1 MKIGDKIKEERLR
14 KEWTQEQLAQLL
26 NVSRST
32 VSSWEVA
39 RNYPDLETIVAIS
52 DLFGISLDRLLR
64 EDKQMAKDTTKK
76 LKRGQLYKY
85 ALIALSI
92 IVLLYF
98 GYNAKLRLD
107 EHTYRSNLE
116 EYGWENIQSSSPA
129 QSKDESNAYELAEN
143 DITYKSHLLTAED
156 SIGFPL
162 PEQNISVITTKDD
175 FVVDVSYE
183 NEIGVSISPENDQT
197 VSKQFY
203 VTVDRNGNLA
213 ESDSSW
219 SEDERQAILNYLSTY
234 QDTHQELIDKTL
246 EKISEITGK

>member
-1 MKIGDKIKEERLR
+1 MNIGDKIKEERLR

-39 RNYPDLETIVAIS
+39 RNYPDLETIVAVS
-52 DLFGISLDRLLR
+52 DLFGISLDSLLR

-76 LKRGQLYKY
+76 LKRGKLYKY
-85 ALIALSI
+85 ALIAVSL

-116 EYGWENIQSSSPA
+116 KNGWQNIQSTSPS
-129 QSKDESNAYELAEN
+129 QSKNEGNAYELIEN
-143 DITYKSHLLTAED
+143 DIDYWAYILPVEW
-156 SIGFPL
+156 IGFPL

-175 FVVDVSYE
+175 FIVDVSYE
-183 NEIGVSISPENDQT
+183 NEIGVSISPENDPD

-203 VTVDRNGNLA
+203 VTVDKNGKLI
-213 ESDSSW
+213 ESNSKW
-219 SEDERQAILNYLSTY
+219 SEAERQTILNYLSTY
-234 QDTHQELIDKTL
+234 QDTHQELIDKTF
-246 EKISEITGK
+246 EKISEIAGE